1 MIGKLLG
8 GRYRVLEMAG
18 AGGMAVVYRAQDEL
32 LGRDVAVKVLREQYA
47 SDKAFLSSFQ
57 REARAAAALSH
68 PNIVNVYDVGID
80 DGTHYI
86 VMELVEGATLK
97 EVVTSQG
104 RLTPRSALGI
114 ARQIATALAEA
125 HNRKIIHRDIKPQ
138 NILITRDGLV
148 KLGDFGIA
156 RAQSVAQGTISNSDS
171 VVGSVHYI
179 SPEQAKGQDA
189 DARSDLYSLGVV
201 LYEMLTGQVPF
212 AGSSPVSVALKHL
225 EDAPKP
231 PSLLADVPK
240 PVEAVVLKALGK
252 EPLDRFPDGK
262 AMVKAISE
270 AERGLPAEPDLDE
283 QDTLA
288 GLSTRVVPS
297 VGGPLR
303 AASQRR
309 RLIKLAIIA
318 GLAGALVFGGVL
330 VFNGIVA
337 WLNPPEIRV
346 PEVVGL
352 SRLAGSNM
360 LRQVGL
366 RVLEQPPQYHGEPAD
381 TIIMIDPV
389 AGTLV
394 KHGREIVVWVS
405 RGPRIGYVPDVVSAT
420 EREASVTIENYGLV
434 VGAVTRQ
441 HDRTIPEGFVI
452 DQNPK
457 ADIQVPA
464 GTPVDLV
471 VSLGPEPVS
480 ISMPPLR
487 GEHITDVLNTIKAL
501 KLTEGVIV
509 ERESTTYPVGSVMEQ
524 TPPAGRTINEGQ
536 RVDLVISR
544 GTLPARVYNDRFEMP
559 VTLQGVQEVKVRLLV
574 DSKAA
579 RWVYWR
585 NHSPGETVSYTV
597 EWTGAAA
604 RLEIFI
610 IGPAGTQRYD
620 RFLPN

>member
-1 MIGKLLG
+1 MIGRLLG

-18 AGGMAVVYRAQDEL
+18 TGGMAVVYRAQDEL

-47 SDKAFLSSFQ
+47 SDEVFLSSFQ

-148 KLGDFGIA
+148 KVADFGIA

-179 SPEQAKGQDA
+179 SPEQAKGHDA
-189 DARSDLYSLGVV
+189 DARSDLYALGVV

-231 PSLLADVPK
+231 PSVLADVPK
-240 PVEAVVLKALGK
+240 PVEAVVLKALAK
-252 EPLDRFPDGK
+252 EPLDRFADGK
-262 AMVKAISE
+262 AMVKAIGE
-270 AERGLPAEPDLDE
+270 AERGLPAEPDVDE

-288 GLSTRVVPS
+288 NLSTRVVPS

-318 GLAGALVFGGVL
+318 SLAGALVLGGVL
-330 VFNGIVA
+330 IFNSIVA
-337 WLNPPEIRV
+337 WLNPPEVRV

-352 SRLAGSNM
+352 SRLAGIQM
-360 LRQVGL
+360 LRQAGL
-366 RVLEQPPQYHGEPAD
+366 RVVEQPPQYHGEPSD

-389 AGTLV
+389 ADTLV
-394 KHGREIVVWVS
+394 KQGREIMVWVS
-405 RGPRIGYVPDVVSAT
+405 LGPRIGYVPDVVSAT

-434 VGAVTRQ
+434 VGDVTRQ

-471 VSLGPEPVS
+471 ISLGPEPVS
-480 ISMPPLR
+480 ISMPPMR
-487 GEHITDVLNTIKAL
+487 GEHITDALNTIRAL
-501 KLTEGVIV
+501 KLTEGVVV

-559 VTLQGVQEVKVRLLV
+559 VTLQGVQEVKIRLLV

-604 RLEIFI
+604 RLEIYI
-610 IGPAGTQRYD
+610 IGPAGTQKHD

>member
-1 MIGKLLG
+1 
-8 GRYRVLEMAG
+8 MAG
-18 AGGMAVVYRAQDEL
+18 TGGMAVVYRAQDEL

-47 SDKAFLSSFQ
+47 SDEVFLSSFQ

-148 KLGDFGIA
+148 KVADFGIA

-179 SPEQAKGQDA
+179 SPEQAKGHDA
-189 DARSDLYSLGVV
+189 DARSDLYALGVV

-231 PSLLADVPK
+231 PSVLADVPK
-240 PVEAVVLKALGK
+240 PVEAVVLKALAK
-252 EPLDRFPDGK
+252 EPLDRFADGK
-262 AMVKAISE
+262 AMVKAIGE
-270 AERGLPAEPDLDE
+270 AERGLPAEPDVDE

-288 GLSTRVVPS
+288 NLSTRVVPS

-318 GLAGALVFGGVL
+318 SLAGALVLGGVL
-330 VFNGIVA
+330 IFNSIVA
-337 WLNPPEIRV
+337 WLNPPEVRV

-352 SRLAGSNM
+352 SRLAGIQM
-360 LRQVGL
+360 LRQAGL
-366 RVLEQPPQYHGEPAD
+366 RVVEQPPQYHGEPSD

-389 AGTLV
+389 ADTLV
-394 KHGREIVVWVS
+394 KQGREIMVWVS
-405 RGPRIGYVPDVVSAT
+405 LGPRIGYVPDVVSAT

-434 VGAVTRQ
+434 VGDVTRQ

-471 VSLGPEPVS
+471 ISLGPEPVS
-480 ISMPPLR
+480 ISMPPMR
-487 GEHITDVLNTIKAL
+487 GEHITDALNTIRAL
-501 KLTEGVIV
+501 KLTEGVVV

-559 VTLQGVQEVKVRLLV
+559 VTLQGVQEVKIRLLV

-604 RLEIFI
+604 RLEIYI
-610 IGPAGTQRYD
+610 IGPAGTQKHD

>member
-1 MIGKLLG
+1 VIGRLLG

-18 AGGMAVVYRAQDEL
+18 TGGMAVVYRAQDEL

-47 SDKAFLSSFQ
+47 SDEVFLSSFQ

-148 KLGDFGIA
+148 KVADFGIA

-179 SPEQAKGQDA
+179 SPEQAKGHDA
-189 DARSDLYSLGVV
+189 DARSDLYALGVV

-231 PSLLADVPK
+231 PSVLADVPK
-240 PVEAVVLKALGK
+240 PVEAVVLKALAK
-252 EPLDRFPDGK
+252 EPLDRFADGK
-262 AMVKAISE
+262 AMVKAIGE
-270 AERGLPAEPDLDE
+270 AERGLPAEPDVDE

-288 GLSTRVVPS
+288 NLSTRVVPS

-318 GLAGALVFGGVL
+318 SLAGALVLGGVL
-330 VFNGIVA
+330 IFNSIVA
-337 WLNPPEIRV
+337 WLNPPEVRV

-352 SRLAGSNM
+352 SRLAGIQM
-360 LRQVGL
+360 LRQAGL
-366 RVLEQPPQYHGEPAD
+366 RVVEQPPQYHGEPSD

-389 AGTLV
+389 ADTLV
-394 KHGREIVVWVS
+394 KQGREIMVWVS
-405 RGPRIGYVPDVVSAT
+405 LGPRIGYVPDVVSAT

-434 VGAVTRQ
+434 VGDVTRQ

-471 VSLGPEPVS
+471 ISLGPEPVS
-480 ISMPPLR
+480 ISMPPMR
-487 GEHITDVLNTIKAL
+487 GEHITDALNTIRAL
-501 KLTEGVIV
+501 KLTEGVVV

-559 VTLQGVQEVKVRLLV
+559 VTLQGVQEVKIRLLV

-604 RLEIFI
+604 RLEIYI
-610 IGPAGTQRYD
+610 IGPAGTQKHD